1 MVVATEKLVER
12 VVEGEVVVGEVVVGE
27 VVVGEVVVGEVVVGE
42 VVVVEVMIVVV
53 VKVVVELVVVE
64 LVVVVIVG
72 FILGGDVDGAINIT
86 NAIVAVV
93 NNTYTN
99 DMTKPVASDFIF
111 VLLRIYTAV
120 FKIILPNNSV
130 LCLLSI

>member
-1 MVVATEKLVER
+1 MVVATEELVER
-12 VVEGEVVVGEVVVGE
+12 VVEGEVVVGEVVVGK
-27 VVVGEVVVGEVVVGE
+27 

-53 VKVVVELVVVE
+53 VKVVVE

-120 FKIILPNNSV
+120 FKIILANNSV
-130 LCLLSI
+130 L